1 MALSKQQLASKLAR
15 KTLSL
20 NEKVKFLDFAK
31 ENPTLGC
38 KKLAEIFKIGKTVTA
53 NIIKKEKNIHSQ
65 HELFNEKS

>member
-1 MALSKQQLASKLAR
+1 MALSKQQLAGKLAR

-20 NEKVKFLDFAK
+20 DEMVKFLDFAK

-38 KKLAEIFKIGKTVTA
+38 KKLTEIFKIGKTATA
-53 NIIKKEKNIHSQ
+53 NISKEEKNIHSQ